1 MTKSDFLSKVSIFSS
16 LAKEDL
22 ELLAMATQEVTYKK
36 GQTIITSEEIGSTFF
51 IVKSGR
57 VKVTSDAFGGREI
70 VLATLHPLAFFGEM
84 SIIDGEPRSATITAL
99 EETNLITMEREV
111 FMRILHRYPQITI
124 KILTILCQRLRR
136 ADELI
141 QSLRFLSASGRVIQ
155 TLFKLS
161 DEHGVETKEGRLIDI
176 KLTHQNLAAL
186 SGTSR
191 ESMRKIIRDFQRN
204 GYIKFYRGKITILKE
219 DMLLKNF
226 AQSIVS

>member
-16 LAKEDL
+16 LEKEDL
-22 ELLAMATQEVTYKK
+22 ELLANATQEVTYKK
-36 GQTIITSEEIGSTFF
+36 GDTIISSEEIGSTFF
-51 IVKSGR
+51 IVKSGK
-57 VKVTSDAFGGREI
+57 VKVTAEAVGGKEI
-70 VLATLHPLAFFGEM
+70 VLSTFHPLAFFGEM

-141 QSLRFLSASGRVIQ
+141 QSLRFLSASGRTIQ

-161 DEHGVETKEGRLIDI
+161 DEHGVVTKEGILIDT
-176 KLTHQNLAAL
+176 KLTHQILASLA
-186 SGTSR
+186 GTSR
-191 ESMRKIIRDFQRN
+191 ESMRKIIRDFQDK
-204 GYIKFYRGKITILKE
+204 GCLKFQRGKITILKE
-219 DMLLKNF
+219 DMLLKSF
-226 AQSIVS
+226 AQSII

>member
-1 MTKSDFLSKVSIFSS
+1 MTNSDFLSKVSIFSS
-16 LAKEDL
+16 LEKENLD
-22 ELLAMATQEVTYKK
+22 LLANATREVTYKK
-36 GQTIITSEEIGSTFF
+36 GQTIITSEEMGNTFF

-57 VKVTSDAFGGREI
+57 VKVTAEAFGGREI
-70 VLATLHPLAFFGEM
+70 VLTTLPPLSFFGEM

-99 EETNLITMEREV
+99 EETKLITMERDV
-111 FMRILHRYPQITI
+111 FMGMLHRYPQIAI

-141 QSLRFLSASGRVIQ
+141 QGLRFLSASGRFIQ

-161 DEHGVETKEGRLIDI
+161 DEYGVETEEGRLINL
-176 KLTHQNLAAL
+176 KLTHQELASLAG
-186 SGTSR
+186 SSK
-191 ESMRKIIRDFQRN
+191 ESMRKIISNFQKK

-226 AQSIVS
+226 AQSIV